1 MAQHC
6 ISLCTILLTLFASNT
21 LQMSR
26 CLYFLSRFT
35 STFNNGAHNA
45 SNLWSVGSVIVT
57 YSSSKAVLL
66 SCNWVSLSSSV
77 NPCNLAKLGVFRFI
91 TLRNTA
97 GSLLWLSCSCD
108 PVIKTFSLYESGA
121 TVVLSNTF
129 CNISEIILVRL
140 FSRYPVILSQI
151 NTVSPGTDLLK
162 SHEPQSRTNES
173 PFKKQWVLNWKCLGL
188 YVTRQLIWR
197 QTPQLCITA
206 EYFTEIK
213 IYSFYFNPLSL
224 NVHIQILQS
233 DLYIFL

>member
-91 TLRNTA
+91 TLRDTA

-108 PVIKTFSLYESGA
+108 PVIKKFSLYESGA

-129 CNISEIILVRL
+129 CSISEIILARL
-140 FSRYPVILSQI
+140 FSRYPVIVM
-151 NTVSPGTDLLK
+151 VSPGTDLLK
-162 SHEPQSRTNES
+162 SHES
-173 PFKKQWVLNWKCLGL
+173 PFKKQRVLNWKYLGL

-197 QTPQLCITA
+197 QTPKLCIT
-206 EYFTEIK
+206 EYWK
-213 IYSFYFNPLSL
+213 
-224 NVHIQILQS
+224 
-233 DLYIFL
+233 